1 MTEHTNPT
9 DPKPPS
15 VDRLSLL
22 WQRINEH
29 KVVQW
34 SVAYVAL
41 AYGVQ
46 HAVILTS
53 ESFEWPNAV
62 ARISML
68 LFALG
73 LPVVMTLAWYQGDRA
88 SRHFSRAEM
97 TIISILLVIGTLFFY
112 AFVHTAPE
120 GVAGSAPATK
130 EAGVVA
136 ARQASLNPGSAISLA
151 VLPFA
156 NLSTDKEQEF
166 FSDGITDEIA
176 GALAKIPDLRVVAR
190 TSSFQFKDE
199 KKDMRSIGQSLGA
212 THLIEG
218 SVRKAGNRVRISAEL
233 VKADDGIRVWS
244 DNYDRELTDVFAIQE
259 DIAKAIAAS
268 LRMPLGLNPGENLVN
283 SRVNDEALHEEYLRA
298 RALVRTRTPG
308 NGGRQG
314 IAELTEAAQR
324 LEKVV
329 ASDPNFAP
337 AWALLATAYG
347 YLPLRG
353 MAGGDLERVRP
364 MIAEVL
370 PKAEA
375 AANRAIAVDPKSAD
389 GYFALGFIAHVRA
402 KQADAMEAFKKAMA
416 LDPTNPDGLHIY
428 SDTLA
433 DLGYIK
439 KSLPLRRQLLE
450 LEPFVPVYQAITARI
465 LGSAGAYDEGLALFR
480 KSAPSVPLGVG
491 GPEVARILA
500 AKGAY
505 AEASDAVQKTPGLP
519 PGFVDPVVQLLRSA
533 PAKAPAGL
541 IPEGR
546 ILGTLDF
553 VFAYTGAPERVL
565 DTYDAMLKAGY
576 VGPGNNAYLW
586 IPTFANVRKTD
597 RFKAY
602 IRNSGILE
610 AWRKNGWPDLCH
622 PAGAD
627 DFACD

>member
-1 MTEHTNPT
+1 MNGDNESSNL
-9 DPKPPS
+9 KPAS

-22 WQRINEH
+22 WRRVNEH
-29 KVVQW
+29 KIVQW

-53 ESFEWPNAV
+53 ESFEWPNSV

-73 LPVVMTLAWYQGDRA
+73 LPVVMTLAWYHGDRA
-88 SRHFSRAEM
+88 SRHFSRAEL
-97 TIISILLVIGTLFFY
+97 TIVSILLVIGTLFFY
-112 AFVHTAPE
+112 AFVQTAPE
-120 GVAGSAPATK
+120 VVAGSQPAVK

-136 ARQASLNPGSAISLA
+136 ARRASLNPGSAISLA

-199 KKDMRSIGQSLGA
+199 KKDMRAIGQSLGA

-268 LRMPLGLNPGENLVN
+268 LRMPLGLSPGENLVN
-283 SRVNDEALHEEYLRA
+283 SRTNDESLHEEYLRA

-308 NGGRQG
+308 NNGRQG
-314 IAELTEAAQR
+314 YAELTEAAQR
-324 LEKVV
+324 LERVV
-329 ASDPNFAP
+329 AREPNYAP
-337 AWALLATAYG
+337 AWALLGLAYG
-347 YLPLRG
+347 YIPLRG
-353 MAGGDLERVRP
+353 LAGGDLERGRTIV
-364 MIAEVL
+364 ADVL

-375 AANRAIAVDPKSAD
+375 AANRAITIDPKSAD
-389 GYFALGFIAHVRA
+389 GYFALGFIQHVRA
-402 KQADAMEAFKKAMA
+402 KQIETMETFAKAMA

-433 DLGYIK
+433 DLGYVK
-439 KSLPLRRQLLE
+439 RSLPLRQQLQQ
-450 LEPFVPVYQAITARI
+450 LEPFVPVYKAITARI
-465 LGSAGAYDEGLALFR
+465 LGAAGDYDQAIALL
-480 KSAPSVPLGVG
+480 SELGARG
-491 GPEVARILA
+491 SPETARIYA
-500 AKGAY
+500 AKGKY
-505 AEASDAVQKTPGLP
+505 AEAADLIRETPG
-519 PGFVDPVVQLLRSA
+519 FEKAQLDATAQVLR
-533 PAKAPAGL
+533 KAPARATPGEL
-541 IPEGR
+541 SAIRHPA
-546 ILGTLDF
+546 LSFAFPF
-553 VFAYTGAPERVL
+553 VGAPERAM
-565 DTYDAMLKAGY
+565 DAYEAALKIGY
-576 VGPGNNAYLW
+576 VGPGNNVYLW
-586 IPTFANVRKTD
+586 TPPLANVRKTE

-602 IRNSGILE
+602 MRNVGMVD
-610 AWRKNGWPDLCH
+610 AWRKLGWPDLCR
-622 PAGAD
+622 PMGAD
-627 DFACD
+627 DFVCD